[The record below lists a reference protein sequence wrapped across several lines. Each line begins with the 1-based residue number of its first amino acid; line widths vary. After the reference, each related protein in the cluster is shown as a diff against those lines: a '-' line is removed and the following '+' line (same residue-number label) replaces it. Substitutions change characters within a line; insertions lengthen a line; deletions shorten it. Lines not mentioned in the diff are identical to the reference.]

1 MTHMSL
7 ALTFFRGSAIVST
20 PVGEGSQGVVRADIP
35 SITRELGEHLSYLVI
50 PSNVP
55 KPKGS
60 RGFSFHWS
68 NAQRAWDVIAANDPT
83 WRTDGA
89 EFLVY
94 FTKGALSPVGKP
106 WSLREMEYV
115 AMSLPEHP
123 GFSSSVESG
132 RRASVNRVV
141 ARYTAKV
148 GIGV

>member
-1 MTHMSL
+1 MGLTF
-7 ALTFFRGSAIVST
+7 TFFRGSAVVSI
-20 PVGEGSQGVVRADIP
+20 PVGEEAHGTVRADIP
-35 SITRELGEHLSYLVI
+35 NITREIDAHLSYLVI
-50 PSNVP
+50 PSNVS
-55 KPKGS
+55 KPKGA

-68 NAQRAWDVIAANDPT
+68 NAQRAWDVIPANDPT

-132 RRASVNRVV
+132 RRASATRVL
-141 ARYTAKV
+141 ARYVAKV